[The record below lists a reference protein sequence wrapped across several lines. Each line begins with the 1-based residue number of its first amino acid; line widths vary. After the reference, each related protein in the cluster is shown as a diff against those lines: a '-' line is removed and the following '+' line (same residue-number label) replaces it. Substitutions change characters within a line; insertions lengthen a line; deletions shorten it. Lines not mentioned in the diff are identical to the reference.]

1 MALTQAQL
9 DRVAS
14 NVGAMYGSLVESV
27 TFHHK
32 ATPTSA
38 VVTTTVKMRLHGY
51 RSSEIDNETILRTDL
66 RGRIAG
72 PEVTFTLTQYDEF
85 VRSDSTRWRVLQPN
99 GGPGHAF
106 WRPQCRQV
114 A

>member
-9 DRVAS
+9 DRVAAHVS
-14 NVGAMYGSLVESV
+14 SMYGSLVESV

-38 VVTTTVKMRLHGY
+38 VVTSTVKMHLHEY
-51 RSSEIDNETILRTDL
+51 RGSQIDNETILRTDL
-66 RGRIAG
+66 RGRIPVA
-72 PEVTFTLTQYDEF
+72 EVSFTLTQYDEF